1 MLSYLKVYLNF
12 FVGFRTSLA
21 FAPIVIIA
29 TEMFSGTQYG
39 LGDRIYEARLLY
51 QVSDMYA
58 ALLISGII
66 GFSMNKLFLILM
78 EKNIH
83 WSGK

>member
-1 MLSYLKVYLNF
+1 
-12 FVGFRTSLA
+12 
-21 FAPIVIIA
+21 
-29 TEMFSGTQYG
+29 MFSGTQYG